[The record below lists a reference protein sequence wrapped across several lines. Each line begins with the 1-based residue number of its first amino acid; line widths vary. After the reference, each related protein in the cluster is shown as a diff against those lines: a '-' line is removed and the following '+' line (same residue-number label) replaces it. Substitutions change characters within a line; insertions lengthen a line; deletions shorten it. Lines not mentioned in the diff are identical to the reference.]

1 MAKKR
6 TYTDK
11 HRQEAA
17 IQYAIQGSLR
27 AVGRT
32 MGISESTVRSFKE
45 SAIWDETLA
54 SVRAQKVD
62 EHVARYTGLI
72 DELLTQAQQDIP
84 NMKGKDC
91 IISAAVLQDKS
102 RTLQSLPSSITT
114 KVDMESLA
122 NTFRELSKRMET
134 ESARVISVQTE

>member
-45 SAIWDETLA
+45 SAIWDDTLA

-72 DELLTQAQQDIP
+72 DDLLTQAQQDIP

-102 RTLQSLPSSITT
+102 RTLQSLPTSINV
-114 KVDMESLA
+114 KVDMDSMLQRFEA
-122 NTFRELSKRMET
+122 LSSKHT
-134 ESARVISVQTE
+134 VIEHKE